1 MAIYSFQCSIIAR
14 SQKSNNAVGKAAY
27 INRSDMKNDYD
38 GTTWK
43 YENRRDDVAYSAVM
57 LPENCPSEFAD
68 PAVLWQTVENFEKRS
83 DSRLARDF
91 TIALPNEQ
99 TDEQNKA
106 LVEDFIKENF
116 VDEGMVANFAIH
128 KDKPGN
134 KHVHIMT
141 TTREV
146 TAEGFAAKNNKGRE
160 WNKKENLDKWRQ
172 SFADIA
178 NKHLAKNNIDAKID
192 HRSLE
197 AQKNEQLELASKA
210 ENIEDKYKH
219 IAEAVK
225 LDRPAQQRVSREEFE
240 NSNIQEERKSM
251 KDIIQQNNIQI
262 DLAVNNK
269 IEQLKQKPK
278 SDVQDVQSNKK
289 RSSKMSI
296 LDTLSNMFDEF
307 KNSISRV
314 FQPEERQR
322 SSMSMINKSSGS
334 AKKKKNNNQDPHEG
348 FNGNVIDA
356 VQLREEAQL
365 KNKAP
370 KPSASGS
377 KNKKDKDA
385 ELEKNNQ
392 PLFKKDDDKKLNPAQ
407 QFAKDKKIMSFA
419 YQTDNLENFVVASE
433 VAKNKRPNAMRAIGT
448 IPKPNARLCFN
459 NDNEHKNGFSKFMDK
474 QNEKTEDRKATAE
487 QKKKN
492 DNQPKSMQDF
502 EKQQNAKTQNRQNAN
517 NTQKSENKA
526 SAPKAP
532 GK

>member
-1 MAIYSFQCSIIAR
+1 
-14 SQKSNNAVGKAAY
+14 
-27 INRSDMKNDYD
+27 
-38 GTTWK
+38 
-43 YENRRDDVAYSAVM
+43 
-57 LPENCPSEFAD
+57 
-68 PAVLWQTVENFEKRS
+68 
-83 DSRLARDF
+83 
-91 TIALPNEQ
+91 
-99 TDEQNKA
+99 
-106 LVEDFIKENF
+106 
-116 VDEGMVANFAIH
+116 
-128 KDKPGN
+128 
-134 KHVHIMT
+134 
-141 TTREV
+141 
-146 TAEGFAAKNNKGRE
+146 
-160 WNKKENLDKWRQ
+160 
-172 SFADIA
+172 
-178 NKHLAKNNIDAKID
+178 
-192 HRSLE
+192 
-197 AQKNEQLELASKA
+197 
-210 ENIEDKYKH
+210 
-219 IAEAVK
+219 
-225 LDRPAQQRVSREEFE
+225 
-240 NSNIQEERKSM
+240 
-251 KDIIQQNNIQI
+251 
-262 DLAVNNK
+262 
-269 IEQLKQKPK
+269 
-278 SDVQDVQSNKK
+278 
-289 RSSKMSI
+289 MSI